1 MLFFRRKDSV
11 SARKNQKNL
20 HNSTKTFIFVPEI
33 FNETYMKKPILTF
46 FCVIC
51 WAMTGAFQT
60 LAQNFR
66 NQSDLQWLAVPDD
79 NDWTYLVGTDAR
91 LDIQLVWH
99 GMPLAGVEVSY
110 AIGGDCLDA
119 DTRGNVKSDSRG
131 KAEIRIHSPKKP
143 GFRDCQM
150 SCNVEG
156 KHFENHIKLG
166 WSPERLTAYTRMP
179 ADFETFWAQVLE
191 QQSKASKLKP
201 VVTPAPEYSNEKVD
215 CYLVKLNGGF
225 ADAPHSIYGYLSIPR
240 KEGKFPVL
248 VSPPGAGVKH
258 MDPLK
263 TQFYASEGD
272 IIRLE
277 LEIHGINPAISAE
290 DYKDISRSFGD
301 HMGNGYLANGIQSR
315 DTYYMKKVYACLV
328 RAVDYLTTLEQ
339 WDGKNILIQ
348 GNSQGAALSIVLAG
362 LDPRITAVAIAH
374 PALSDMAG
382 YAETGRT
389 GGYPHFG
396 RHYKEVKLDNRTIET
411 LSYYD
416 VVNFARLVKCP
427 VYMTWGYNDNTC
439 PPTTSWIVWNTL
451 ACEKESYITPIN
463 EHWISTETRYRQ
475 MRFLQKHLK

>member
-1 MLFFRRKDSV
+1 
-11 SARKNQKNL
+11 
-20 HNSTKTFIFVPEI
+20 
-33 FNETYMKKPILTF
+33 MKKPLLTF
-46 FCVIC
+46 CYVIC
-51 WAMTGAFQT
+51 CMLMGTMLT
-60 LAQNFR
+60 HAQNFR
-66 NQSDLQWLAVPDD
+66 NQSDLQWIAVPDD
-79 NDWTYLVGTDAR
+79 NDWTYKLGKDAR
-91 LDIQLVWH
+91 VDLQLLWH
-99 GMPLAGVEVSY
+99 GMPLENIEVSY
-110 AIGGDCLDA
+110 SIGGDCLEA
-119 DTRGNVKSDSRG
+119 DTQGSVKTDARGN
-131 KAEIRIHSPKKP
+131 AEIRIKSPKKA
-143 GFRDCQM
+143 GFRDCM
-150 SCNVEG
+150 MTCEVEG
-156 KHFENHIKLG
+156 VRFDNHIKVG
-166 WSPERLTAYTRMP
+166 WSPERLTAYTQMP
-179 ADFETFWAQVLE
+179 KDFEAFWKQVLE
-191 QQSKASKLKP
+191 EQEKASKLKP
-201 VVTPAPEYSNEKVD
+201 VVKPAPEYSNDRVD

-225 ADAPHSIYGYLSIPR
+225 TGAPHCIYGYLSIP
-240 KEGKFPVL
+240 KKAGKFPVL

-263 TQFYASEGD
+263 TQFYASEGN

-277 LEIHGINPAISAE
+277 LEIHGINPSISAE

-315 DTYYMKKVYACLV
+315 DTYYMKKVYACLL

-382 YAETGRT
+382 YAEDGRT
-389 GGYPHFG
+389 GGYPHFN
-396 RHYKEVKLDNRTIET
+396 RYYKEVKLDKQTIET

-427 VYMTWGYNDNTC
+427 VYLTWGYNDNTC

-451 ACEKESYITPIN
+451 SCEKEKYITPIN